1 MRSALLGVTF
11 CLLTQLAAAQPP
23 ASEHRVTFHTRPEGA
38 VVKLGF
44 RTLGLS
50 GAPLAVPLTGQD
62 ERILEFSLS
71 LPGYEVEP
79 FAIQESRLKLA
90 RELPLGAGGKPTPVT
105 LKPAS
110 LAAHLSSL
118 RLPLAFAALI
128 LIGAGGTVLFLT
140 RDHRRVR
147 KLEGLLARA
156 DTGGPLSRVGGYDL
170 LGELG
175 AGGMARVYQGRR
187 GDEEV
192 AVKVLQA
199 TLSGDPE
206 LFKRFKREV
215 RLCKE
220 MDHPHIVRLYDW
232 GEEDGLVYLVM
243 ELVEGGTLREQ
254 LTGEGLSPQ
263 RAAEILLPLFQ
274 ALAYAHSRGV
284 VHRDLKPENVMLTAS
299 GKLKVMDFGL
309 SRGDNST
316 NLTQTG
322 TVLGTPAYMA
332 PEQIQGVGYDKA
344 IDQYALG
351 VMAYELLTGRQPF
364 QAPDPLQVLFK
375 HVGEKPEPPSRLRS
389 DMPAEVEQILLR
401 MLAKAPESRFASVEE
416 AGAHL
421 LAALGRW

>member
-1 MRSALLGVTF
+1 MGVTF

-23 ASEHRVTFHTRPEGA
+23 PSEHRVTFHTRPHGA
-38 VVKLGF
+38 VVKLGP

-50 GAPLAVPLTGQD
+50 GAPLAVPLSGQD
-62 ERILEFSLS
+62 DRTLEFSFS

-79 FAIQESRLKLA
+79 FSIQESRLKLA
-90 RELPLGAGGKPTPVT
+90 RELPLGAGGKPAPVT

-110 LAAHLSSL
+110 LAAHLASL
-118 RLPLAFAALI
+118 RLPLALAALL

-140 RDHRRVR
+140 RGHRRAR
-147 KLEGLLARA
+147 QLENLLARA
-156 DTGGPLSRVGGYDL
+156 EGGLLEGAELGGYHL

-175 AGGMARVYQGRR
+175 AGGMARVYRGRR
-187 GDEEV
+187 GSEEV

-215 RLCKE
+215 RLGKE

-232 GEEDGLVYLVM
+232 GEEHGLVYLVM
-243 ELVEGGTLREQ
+243 ELVEGGTLRQ
-254 LTGEGLSPQ
+254 RLTGEGLSPQ
-263 RAAEILLPLFQ
+263 PAGQVLLPLFQ

-284 VHRDLKPENVMLTAS
+284 IHRDLKPENVMFTAS
-299 GKLKVMDFGL
+299 DKLKVMDFGL

-332 PEQIQGVGYDKA
+332 PEQIQGVSYDKA

-375 HVGEKPEPPSRLRS
+375 HVGEKPEPPSRLRP
-389 DMPAEVEQILLR
+389 DMPAEVEQIVLR

-421 LAALGRW
+421 VAALGRWGG

>member
-1 MRSALLGVTF
+1 MGVTF

-23 ASEHRVTFHTRPEGA
+23 PSEHRVTFHTRPEGA
-38 VVKLGF
+38 VVKLGP

-50 GAPLAVPLTGQD
+50 GTPLAVPLTGQD
-62 ERILEFSLS
+62 ERTLEFSFS
-71 LPGYEVEP
+71 LPGYAVEP

-90 RELPLGAGGKPTPVT
+90 RELPLGAGGKPAPAT

-110 LAAHLSSL
+110 LAAHLAAL
-118 RLPLAFAALI
+118 RAPLAFATVI
-128 LIGAGGTVLFLT
+128 LIGAGGMVLFHT
-140 RDHRRVR
+140 RSHRRAR
-147 KLEGLLARA
+147 RLEDLLART
-156 DTGGPLSRVGGYDL
+156 DGGGLLEGSELGGYYL

-175 AGGMARVYQGRR
+175 AGGMARVYRGRK
-187 GDEEV
+187 GSEEV

-232 GEEDGLVYLVM
+232 GEEHGLVYLVM
-243 ELVEGGTLREQ
+243 ELVEGGTLRER
-254 LTGEGLSPQ
+254 LRGEGLSPEQ
-263 RAAEILLPLFQ
+263 AAEVLLPLFQ

-284 VHRDLKPENVMLTAS
+284 VHRDLKPENVMFTAS

-309 SRGDNST
+309 SRADNST

-332 PEQIQGVGYDKA
+332 PEQIQGVSYDRA

-364 QAPDPLQVLFK
+364 QAPDPLQVLFQ
-375 HVGEKPEPPSRLRS
+375 HVGEKPEPPSRLRA
-389 DMPAEVEQILLR
+389 DLPAEVEQILLR

-421 LAALGRW
+421 VAALGRWGG